1 MKFEPHPAR
10 RPAVV
15 TGASSGIGEAV
26 ARAFAAAGHPVV
38 LGARRV
44 ERCRAIAEEIAGA
57 GGEAAAFELDVAAEG
72 SVKDF
77 VAAAADALGPIEV
90 LVSNAGESWP
100 GTAVGTDPAEFA
112 RLVEINLLGA
122 QRLISMVAP
131 GMVERGR
138 GDIVF
143 VTSDSVRVPWPGVA
157 SYVSSKWG
165 LEGLARVMQ
174 MELEGTGVRTSIVRP
189 GPTLTE
195 MGSRWDREAVPG
207 LVEGFKRWGVL
218 RHGNLLNPADVAAVV
233 AHIVAMPRG
242 THVTLVDLQP
252 EGGGR
257 T

>member
-1 MKFEPHPAR
+1 MSFPVHPER

-26 ARAFAAAGHPVV
+26 ACALAAAGHPVV

-44 ERCRAIAEEIAGA
+44 ERCETIAAGIEKAGA
-57 GGEAAAFELDVAAEG
+57 EAVALPLDVTDEGSAKDFIAAAEKAF
-72 SVKDF
+72 
-77 VAAAADALGPIEV
+77 GPVEV

-112 RLVEINLLGA
+112 RTVEINLLGA
-122 QRLISMVAP
+122 QRLASMLVP
-131 GMVERGR
+131 PMVERGR
-138 GDIVF
+138 GDVVF

-174 MELEGTGVRTSIVRP
+174 MELEGTGVRASIVRP

-195 MGSRWDREAVPG
+195 MGTRWDPKQIGGMVGE
-207 LVEGFKRWGVL
+207 FKRWGVL
-218 RHGNLLNPADVAAVV
+218 RHGNLLRPADVAAVI
-233 AHIVAMPRG
+233 AHIVAAPRG
-242 THVTLVDLQP
+242 THITLVDLQP
-252 EGGGR
+252 EGGR
-257 T
+257 S